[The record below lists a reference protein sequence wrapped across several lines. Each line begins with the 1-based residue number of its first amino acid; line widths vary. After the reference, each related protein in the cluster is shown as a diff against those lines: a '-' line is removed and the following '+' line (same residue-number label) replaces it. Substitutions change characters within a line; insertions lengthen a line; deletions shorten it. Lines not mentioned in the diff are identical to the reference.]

1 MFFFLSLSYIQEVNQ
16 TAKRIMDSRFE
27 ANRLKP
33 GDEGYVWDKAVE
45 FEKPSEVAEWDEESD
60 EYDF

>member
-1 MFFFLSLSYIQEVNQ
+1 MNQ

-33 GDEGYVWDKAVE
+33 GDEGYVWDKAVD
-45 FEKPSEVAEWDEESD
+45 FGKPSEAADWDDEEEEVSD

>member
-1 MFFFLSLSYIQEVNQ
+1 MNQ
-16 TAKRIMDSRFE
+16 TAKRIMDSCFE

-33 GDEGYVWDKAVE
+33 GDEGYVWDKAVD
-45 FEKPSEVAEWDEESD
+45 FEKPSEAADWDDEEEEVSD